1 MSNSSPQPDRAS
13 LADPRDGGATRFMDV
28 VRRRLGERRYSP
40 RTCEAYIQWVRRYI
54 RFHGY
59 RHPSELD
66 EGDVGRYLS
75 ALAVELSVAPATQ
88 NQALAALLFLYKD
101 VVRRPLRRIEGVVPA
116 RSPSRLPVVL
126 SEQEVRSVL
135 RELSHPARL
144 CATLMY
150 GAGLRIAECVALRVK
165 DVDFE
170 RSEIAVRGGK
180 GDKDRRTPLP
190 KVCREELVRQLAEA
204 RSLHERDEE
213 AGVRVTGLSAALLRK
228 YPNADRE
235 LRWRYVFPSTRTFLD
250 SGGVRRRHHLHET
263 AVQRAVRAAAGRLGI
278 AKRVTCHSF
287 RHSFATH
294 LLESGTDVRTVQVLL
309 GHTDLR
315 TTMLY
320 THVLNRG
327 ALGVKSPADRL

>member
-1 MSNSSPQPDRAS
+1 MS
-13 LADPRDGGATRFMDV
+13 
-28 VRRRLGERRYSP
+28 
-40 RTCEAYIQWVRRYI
+40 
-54 RFHGY
+54 
-59 RHPSELD
+59 
-66 EGDVGRYLS
+66 
-75 ALAVELSVAPATQ
+75 PATQ

-101 VVRRPLRRIEGVVPA
+101 VVRRPLRRIEGVVAA

-126 SEQEVRSVL
+126 SEQEVRSIL
-135 RELSHPARL
+135 RELPQPARL

-150 GAGLRIAECVALRVK
+150 GAGLRIAECVSLRVK
-165 DVDFE
+165 DVDFD

-190 KVCREELVRQLAEA
+190 KVCREDLVRQLAAA
-204 RSLHERDEE
+204 RALHERDEGR
-213 AGVRVTGLSAALLRK
+213 GVRVTGLSPALLRK

-235 LRWRYVFPSTRTFLD
+235 LGWQYVFPAARSFLD
-250 SGGVRRRHHLHET
+250 AAHVRRRHHLHET
-263 AVQRAVRAAAGRLGI
+263 AVQRAVRTAAARLGM

-294 LLESGTDVRTVQVLL
+294 LLESGTDIRTVQALL

-327 ALGVKSPADRL
+327 GLGVKSPADRL